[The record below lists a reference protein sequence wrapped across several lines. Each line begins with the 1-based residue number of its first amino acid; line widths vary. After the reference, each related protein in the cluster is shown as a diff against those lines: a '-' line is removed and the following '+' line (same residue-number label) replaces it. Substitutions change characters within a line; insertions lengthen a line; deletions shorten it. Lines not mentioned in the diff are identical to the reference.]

1 MLSREETRLL
11 EIDLNLT
18 ISRGAATRSITISR
32 RNMVIVVVIVV
43 SDGSSFSQEQRGQ
56 EKHSSVYL
64 NKKETVCLVKKRG
77 VNKLSTEI

>member
-32 RNMVIVVVIVV
+32 RNIVIVVVIVV
-43 SDGSSFSQEQRGQ
+43 YSSFSQHGSSFSQEQRGQ
-56 EKHSSVYL
+56 QKHSSVDL
-64 NKKETVCLVKKRG
+64 NE
-77 VNKLSTEI
+77 